1 MTNDQKKIESIFKEL
16 GDAVQ
21 AYPCDFLKEDDI
33 VGFLYSRLLKIFPE
47 RVPLTTAPT
56 LKPLDIFK
64 NLEKM
69 KTVRVHTQAK
79 YKEGKDRKSADI
91 VILKGSKDQK
101 YELYPK
107 SDRTVGGV
115 TPNFLSA
122 IEVKLARTTKFF
134 GINGTPEDIDKLS
147 LFSDEIKYPY
157 AILVDCFEN
166 RPENEIEKLQN
177 AVNHSKNVRC
187 VYASIDSFR
196 IIKRGKAL

>member
-21 AYPCDFLKEDDI
+21 AHPCDFLKEDDI

-47 RVPLTTAPT
+47 RVPLTAAPT

-64 NLEKM
+64 KSEKM

-79 YKEGKDRKSADI
+79 YREDEDGKSADI

-101 YELYPK
+101 YDLYPK

-134 GINGTPEDIDKLS
+134 GKNGTPADIKKLS

-157 AILVDCFEN
+157 AILVDFFEN
-166 RPENEIEKLQN
+166 RSEKQIAKLQAAIN
-177 AVNHSKNVRC
+177 LSKNVKC

-196 IIKRGKAL
+196 ILKRKKP